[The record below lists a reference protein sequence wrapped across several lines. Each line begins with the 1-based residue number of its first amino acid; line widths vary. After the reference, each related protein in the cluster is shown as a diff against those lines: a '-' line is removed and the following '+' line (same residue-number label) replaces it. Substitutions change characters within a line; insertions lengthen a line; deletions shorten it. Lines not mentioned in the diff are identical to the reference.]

1 MDRLP
6 DANGYTNIEER
17 NIILLFN
24 GLCRLSNICKALSC
38 YANINAR
45 QPEKKK
51 KARVIMPLPLTCSY
65 FKRDLDFRE
74 FTLCQFLVTFLLPKL

>member
-1 MDRLP
+1 MIDRLP

-51 KARVIMPLPLTCSY
+51 K
-65 FKRDLDFRE
+65 
-74 FTLCQFLVTFLLPKL
+74 LV

>member
-1 MDRLP
+1 MDGLP

-51 KARVIMPLPLTCSY
+51 ARVIMPLPLTCSY
-65 FKRDLDFRE
+65 FKSDLDFRE
-74 FTLCQFLVTFLLPKL
+74 FTLCQFLLPKL

>member
-1 MDRLP
+1 MDALP

-51 KARVIMPLPLTCSY
+51 ARVIMPLPLTCSY
-65 FKRDLDFRE
+65 FKSDLDFRE
-74 FTLCQFLVTFLLPKL
+74 FTLCQFLLPKL

>member
-24 GLCRLSNICKALSC
+24 GPCRLSNICKALSC
-38 YANINAR
+38 YANIKLDS
-45 QPEKKK
+45 PKKKK
-51 KARVIMPLPLTCSY
+51 KARVITPLPLTCSY
-65 FKRDLDFRE
+65 FKSDLDFRE

>member
-1 MDRLP
+1 MDGLP

-24 GLCRLSNICKALSC
+24 GLCRLSNVCKALSC

-51 KARVIMPLPLTCSY
+51 ARVIMPLPLTCSY
-65 FKRDLDFRE
+65 FKSDLDFRE
-74 FTLCQFLVTFLLPKL
+74 FTLCQFLLPKL